1 MPEMTYLCEYF
12 LYHTFFNQ
20 PMLNTLTV
28 AIILF
33 VFSLLLTS
41 CYTLFAVTPNNFD
54 AKKTPQPPDYSS
66 ADDWAAL
73 PDQSNPSDWIPRGS
87 EVISGAADV
96 DIFYIYPTMHST
108 PLTVRNDK
116 WNASLRDKGVNLF
129 VDKFCIRGIASVFN
143 TAGRIYAP
151 RYRQAHAFA
160 YLTRDKKA
168 AAQAFDLAYKDVK
181 TSFDYYMQHYNAGRP
196 IIIAAHSQG
205 TNHAI
210 RLLKDYFDEK
220 PLYGQLVA
228 AYLVGMPVEKG
239 YFKQIKPSQSPT
251 DVGVFASWRT
261 FKTGTR
267 PEKQLLQLPAIVY
280 LVGDKYHATNPLTWR
295 SDTSEYAPSS
305 LNKGGYLV
313 QKIVPNC
320 ADAQLNNGVL
330 WTKLSFRRALFVTL
344 LLPASY
350 HLLDYQLFYN
360 NIKENAVLRAKVF
373 VRQKKQQINQ
383 R

>member
-1 MPEMTYLCEYF
+1 
-12 LYHTFFNQ
+12 
-20 PMLNTLTV
+20 MLNNL
-28 AIILF
+28 ILLPLLL
-33 VFSLLLTS
+33 VFGLLLTS
-41 CYTLFAVTPNNFD
+41 CRTLLAVTPNNFD
-54 AKKTPQPPDYSS
+54 AKKTPKPPDYND

-73 PDQSNPSDWIPRGS
+73 PDDNNPSDWIPKGS
-87 EVISGAADV
+87 EAIGDTADV

-108 PLTVRNDK
+108 PFTFKKDR
-116 WNASLRDKGVNLF
+116 WNASLRDKGVNLL
-129 VDKFCIRGIASVFN
+129 VDNFCIGGIASVFN
-143 TAGRIYAP
+143 AAGRIYAP

-168 AAQAFDLAYKDVK
+168 AEQAFDLAYEDVRAA
-181 TSFDYYMQHYNAGRP
+181 FDYYMQHYNAGRP

-220 PLYGQLVA
+220 PLYEQLVA
-228 AYLVGMPVEKG
+228 AYLVGMPVERG

-251 DVGVFASWRT
+251 DIGVFASWRT

-267 PEKQLLQLPAIVY
+267 PEKQLVRLPAIVY
-280 LVGDKYHATNPLTWR
+280 FVGDKYHATNPLTWR
-295 SDTSEYAPSS
+295 SDTDEYAPNS

-313 QKIVPNC
+313 QKIVPHC

-330 WTKLSFRRALFVTL
+330 WTTLSFRRALWMRF

-360 NIKENAVLRAKVF
+360 NIKENAVLRAKIF
-373 VRQKKQQINQ
+373 EQKKQRTNQ